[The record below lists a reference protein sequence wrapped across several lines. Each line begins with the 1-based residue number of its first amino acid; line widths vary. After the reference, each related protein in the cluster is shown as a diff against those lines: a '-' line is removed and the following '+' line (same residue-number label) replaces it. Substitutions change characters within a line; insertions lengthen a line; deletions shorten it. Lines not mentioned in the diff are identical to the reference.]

1 MKWFSVD
8 QIKDILTALGMVP
21 SSIGKVKKDFV
32 TALVNKVC
40 HDLTFE
46 KRHEI
51 IVAIAGEGT
60 KKQDQPTELLQA
72 VSCLDA
78 KEQEEYEPLVKSCFK
93 EIQRQEAEEI
103 ARMGPLKRQQ
113 AQNESEPD
121 KKKLKTAEEGPKEP
135 PVDPAASKPDPSASS
150 ETKPSV
156 AKAMQE
162 EVPLAQERA
171 PAAERKQRPLGK
183 YFQQNAFLLFIH
195 GVRILIPVRIERLR
209 VSENQTKVL
218 GFLLRQS
225 TKSTGIGGC
234 FRLHWFD
241 A

>member
-1 MKWFSVD
+1 MFVETYPRQPLLRAALEAMKWFSVD
-8 QIKDILTALGMVP
+8 QIKDILAALGMVP

-51 IVAIAGEGT
+51 IVAIAGEGA

-183 YFQQNAFLLFIH
+183 A
-195 GVRILIPVRIERLR
+195 RKPTPERLTKLLPAIPGLYLCW
-209 VSENQTKVL
+209 SPENRNVMVDFQGV
-218 GFLLRQS
+218 G
-225 TKSTGIGGC
+225 
-234 FRLHWFD
+234 
-241 A
+241 